1 MLNDIMEAYKKD
13 ESYIHPKVTDYKEDY
28 LYLSEI
34 DSLALSNAK
43 LNLDKALKN
52 FYTNPEHFNF
62 PKFKRKW
69 VKDSYTTNNQK
80 GTVRIVDGKYL
91 RLPKIG
97 SLVKIKIHTPIKGV
111 IKSVTIKRTS
121 TGKYFASILTEE
133 YIEPL
138 EKTGS
143 SIGIDLGIVNLCTLS
158 NGKKIDN
165 IHAFRNLEKKL
176 AKEQR
181 ILSRRREQAK
191 REGKKLSECKNY
203 QKQRLKVAKIYEKIT
218 NIKNDHL
225 HKVSTDIIK
234 NHDIIC
240 IEDLNVKGMLKNSRL
255 AKHISDV
262 SWGKFVNML
271 EYKADW
277 YGKTVV
283 KVDRFYSS
291 SKICSVC
298 GNKNKS
304 LLLKDREWTCS
315 SCGTHLDRDI
325 NAAINILE
333 EGLRVLE
340 KKLLE
345 EKLLELETLLKSFV

>member
-1 MLNDIMEAYKKD
+1 MLNDIMEAYKEDK
-13 ESYIHPKVTDYKEDY
+13 SHIHPKVTDYKEDY
-28 LYLSEI
+28 PYLSEI

-52 FYTNPEHFNF
+52 FYKNPSHFGFPNF
-62 PKFKRKW
+62 KKKW

-80 GTVRIVDGKYL
+80 GTVKIIDGKYL

-97 SLVKIKIHTPIKGV
+97 SLIKIKVHTPIKGV

-121 TGKYFASILTEE
+121 TGKYFVSILTEE
-133 YIEPL
+133 DIEPL
-138 EKTGS
+138 ERTDS
-143 SIGIDLGIVNLCTLS
+143 SIGIDLGIINLCTLS
-158 NGKKIDN
+158 NGEKIDN
-165 IHAFRNLEKKL
+165 IHAFVNLQKEL

-181 ILSRRREQAK
+181 ILCRRRERAK
-191 REGKKLSECKNY
+191 KEGRRLSESKNY

-218 NIKNDHL
+218 NVKSDYL

-234 NHDIIC
+234 NHDVIC

-271 EYKADW
+271 EYKAEW
-277 YGKTVV
+277 YGKTVI

-333 EGLRVLE
+333 EGLRTLE
-340 KKLLE
+340 KKPLA
-345 EKLLELETLLKSFV
+345 EKLLELKTLLKGFA